1 MEGYVLLE
9 TSCPVCSTPLVKN
22 HHMVPKSLSPSAEF
36 EVGNFAKSV
45 LLPSK
50 SFEQPFRPVEGVPI
64 CVSCKSH
71 VITQETEVCILEQ
84 CDSLK
89 DKGSIYVALKDVQE
103 GQFCSDENDQA
114 KANFSPPA
122 IIHLENME
130 EEKCVINTHHH
141 LDVDIH
147 TVDCVD
153 NDENSAFEVV
163 SSPRYDERVMAQ
175 EQPSHPKP
183 IFVEDPA
190 YLNNRPPR
198 PSPHQPSKNITEK
211 RDDSP
216 AFGESTTP
224 FTTEQ
229 QKSKDNKQEAKGGG
243 KTFETKKETDEVDV
257 MEEYSVR
264 REVATKVL
272 GAKMLQGYTLKETT
286 CDTCGMPVMYF
297 KGKVDC
303 VVCPVLAKKAR
314 KKLKVSK
321 KLEEEKVRLE
331 RKVQEKKKV
340 KKKMKDR
347 RLEKE
352 ATQKLEEE
360 KARLEREVQE
370 KERIET
376 ECIKRERQRQNAER
390 IELERIDM
398 EHQQQIDRLEK
409 EREHQEEERFE
420 LERRIKQEQ
429 QEKERIELESLA
441 SEKHERLVKARLE
454 REELEHLKQ
463 CEEKF
468 IHESLVKAKLVKA
481 KLDNSEELERIEQIR
496 TELEEKQNGEKE
508 EEKQRTEEKRRKL
521 GRS

>member
-1 MEGYVLLE
+1 MNVLMERDGIQEEEINEAKLEHLLSEKLMEGYVLLE

-147 TVDCVD
+147 TVDCVE

-216 AFGESTTP
+216 AFDESTTTDAPSP

-229 QKSKDNKQEAKGGG
+229 QITKDNEQDAEGDG
-243 KTFETKKETDEVDV
+243 KTSETQEKTDGVDV

-264 REVATKVL
+264 REIATKVL

-286 CDTCGMPVMYF
+286 CDTCGMPVMDF

-303 VVCPVLAKKAR
+303 VVCPVLAKKAK
-314 KKLKVSK
+314 KKLKASK
-321 KLEEEKVRLE
+321 KVEEEKVRL
-331 RKVQEKKKV
+331 
-340 KKKMKDR
+340 
-347 RLEKE
+347 
-352 ATQKLEEE
+352 
-360 KARLEREVQE
+360 
-370 KERIET
+370 
-376 ECIKRERQRQNAER
+376 
-390 IELERIDM
+390 
-398 EHQQQIDRLEK
+398 
-409 EREHQEEERFE
+409 
-420 LERRIKQEQ
+420 
-429 QEKERIELESLA
+429 
-441 SEKHERLVKARLE
+441 
-454 REELEHLKQ
+454 
-463 CEEKF
+463 
-468 IHESLVKAKLVKA
+468 
-481 KLDNSEELERIEQIR
+481 
-496 TELEEKQNGEKE
+496 
-508 EEKQRTEEKRRKL
+508 
-521 GRS
+521 